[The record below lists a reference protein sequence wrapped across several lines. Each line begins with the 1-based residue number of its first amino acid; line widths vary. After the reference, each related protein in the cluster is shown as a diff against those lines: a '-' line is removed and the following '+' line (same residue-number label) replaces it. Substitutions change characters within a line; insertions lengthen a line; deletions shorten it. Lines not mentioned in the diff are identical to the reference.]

1 MADNTQSY
9 ILFLIAQITRRVEVI
24 LYGMLMTEHYFLD
37 SVRKMLYPHDNL
49 RLIIKEIV
57 LQSI

>member
-1 MADNTQSY
+1 MGCLNK
-9 ILFLIAQITRRVEVI
+9 
-24 LYGMLMTEHYFLD
+24 EHNFLD

-49 RLIIKEIV
+49 RLIFKEIV